1 MKIVSFSSQVDIY
14 SLGLILFELLVPF
27 STQMERMQTMS
38 EARKLRFPDH
48 FVANMSDEHALVC
61 TMLSPVPS
69 QRPET
74 SDILEMDFLRE
85 MVVSDVATAAVGRKR
100 LRSSQASGG
109 SGAAAEAA
117 SSANLFV
124 DPTNDYLEDS

>member
-1 MKIVSFSSQVDIY
+1 
-14 SLGLILFELLVPF
+14 
-27 STQMERMQTMS
+27 MERMQTMS

>member
-1 MKIVSFSSQVDIY
+1 MDIY

-38 EARKLRFPDH
+38 EARKLKFPDH
-48 FVANMSDEHALVC
+48 FVTSDEHALVC
-61 TMLSPVPS
+61 TMLSPEPS

-85 MVVSDVATAAVGRKR
+85 MPSVSDVASAAVGRKR
-100 LRSSQASGG
+100 LRSSQASASSGG
-109 SGAAAEAA
+109 SGPETV
-117 SSANLFV
+117 NTFV
-124 DPTNDYLEDS
+124 DPTNDYFEQS